1 MKRADI
7 SFVIGS
13 MRIGGAERAALHLMN
28 ALVKRGLKV
37 ELVLLHKSGD
47 FLSKVDPQISIFN
60 LNKRKASQS
69 IGVFK
74 RYLQTNDP
82 KKIFVIQNHIQL
94 MVLIAVKLISW
105 KGKIILNEQST
116 YLKNLKGFKGFMQI
130 QLSKLLFP
138 RADRIVAVSKGVAEE
153 LTHEFPALKSKICVI
168 NNPIIT
174 DEFLAVKN
182 HMVDH
187 PFFNGENKVIIS
199 AGRLT
204 ESKNFDLLIRAF
216 RKVKSSDHL
225 KLIILGDGEENHH
238 LKHLIKHLQL
248 TNDVSLPGFVT
259 DPCRYFSKAEIFVL
273 SSDYEGLPGVIIEA
287 LACGCKVVSTD
298 CENGP
303 AEILMNEKYGW
314 LSPVGNSS
322 ALAEKIQIALNSK
335 VDKESLIN
343 RANDF
348 HENKIVD
355 EYMKLFSK
363 L

>member
-1 MKRADI
+1 
-7 SFVIGS
+7 

-28 ALVKRGLKV
+28 SLVKRGLKV
-37 ELVLLHKSGD
+37 DLVLLHKTGD
-47 FLSKVDPQISIFN
+47 FLSKVDPQIIIFN
-60 LNKRKASQS
+60 LNKRKASES

-74 RYLQTNDP
+74 KYLQSNDP
-82 KKIFVIQNHIQL
+82 DKIFAIQNHIQL

-105 KGKIILNEQST
+105 KGKVILNEQST

-138 RADRIVAVSKGVAEE
+138 RAERIVAVSQGVAEE
-153 LTHEFPALKSKICVI
+153 LINEFPALKSKISVI

-174 DEFLAVKN
+174 DEFLSVKN
-182 HMVDH
+182 LPVDH

-204 ESKNFDLLIRAF
+204 KSKNFDLLIRAF
-216 RKVKSSDHL
+216 HKLKSSEHL

-238 LKHLIKHLQL
+238 LKHLIKQLQL
-248 TNDVSLPGFVT
+248 TDNVSFPGFVN
-259 DPCRYFSKAEIFVL
+259 DPCRYFTKAEIFVL

-303 AEILMNEKYGW
+303 AEILMNQKYGW
-314 LSPVGNSS
+314 LTPVGDSK
-322 ALAEKIQIALNSK
+322 ALAEKIEIALNSH
-335 VDKESLIN
+335 VDRVSLMN

-355 EYMKLFSK
+355 EYMELFSK